1 MQNSHTVGQLEQT
14 TGKIE
19 NQGGSNLHGY
29 DVSGNAHMTS
39 AFTVTKNKFLLV
51 SRVHKNKYVFYKNV

>member
-1 MQNSHTVGQLEQT
+1 MQNSYTVGQLEQT

-19 NQGGSNLHGY
+19 TQGGSNLHGY

-39 AFTVTKNKFLLV
+39 AFTVTINKFLLV
-51 SRVHKNKYVFYKNV
+51 LRVH

>member
-14 TGKIE
+14 TGTIE

-51 SRVHKNKYVFYKNV
+51 LRVH

>member
-1 MQNSHTVGQLEQT
+1 VQKSNAVGQLEQT

-19 NQGGSNLHGY
+19 NQDGSNLHGY
-29 DVSGNAHMTS
+29 DVSGNAHITS

-51 SRVHKNKYVFYKNV
+51 LRVHLNTYVFL